1 MRTYDS
7 AFMYFLCFLFYL
19 FGHVTVCFT
28 LSYLNLFYCYF
39 KMSACFL
46 MRDKKKEYRFGG
58 SGDGENRRRVG
69 GGETVELY
77 SEYIV

>member
-1 MRTYDS
+1 MRTYAS
-7 AFMYFLCFLFYL
+7 AFMYFLCFFILF
-19 FGHVTVCFT
+19 VCFI

-46 MRDKKKEYRFGG
+46 MSDKKKGYRFGG
-58 SGDGENRRRVG
+58 SGDGENRGRVG

-77 SEYIV
+77 LEYIV